1 MLVLLDQP
9 VEQVGISTS
18 KPTSDLGALLRHRI
32 LEIEG
37 SRVHTNDRYAG
48 RGKKDAS
55 IMKKAATLLNYC
67 SEAD

>member
-55 IMKKAATLLNYC
+55 HHGKGCNPPELLQRR
-67 SEAD
+67 

>member
-18 KPTSDLGALLRHRI
+18 KSTSDLGALLRHRI

-37 SRVHTNDRYAG
+37 SRVHTNDRYVG

-55 IMKKAATLLNYC
+55 HHENGCNPPELLQR
-67 SEAD
+67 S